1 MTFSPGDRVR
11 VLELDVAGRVADV
24 VAGDPPLQ
32 RRRNPPRSSWRIG
45 AASSP
50 RECQVPRCFPLCP
63 SRGHPHSRGE
73 GWNAWIEGSDLNR
86 AEQIGQLA
94 REIQESFGGGV

>member
-50 RECQVPRCFPLCP
+50 RECQVPRCFALWAGATFRVLRPWG
-63 SRGHPHSRGE
+63 RRQA
-73 GWNAWIEGSDLNR
+73 GWEFKNVAPGLG
-86 AEQIGQLA
+86 A
-94 REIQESFGGGV
+94 FG

>member
-50 RECQVPRCFPLCP
+50 RECQVPRCFALWA
-63 SRGHPHSRGE
+63 G
-73 GWNAWIEGSDLNR
+73 
-86 AEQIGQLA
+86 
-94 REIQESFGGGV
+94 